1 MLNLARDAVFD
12 AVRVSDSVWRVCLEA
27 SASLME
33 LGLGQ
38 VIHTKSY
45 RTGYASADKF
55 DFPWSND
62 NVDLLDMVDET

>member
-12 AVRVSDSVWRVCLEA
+12 AVRVSDSVWCFCLET
-27 SASLME
+27 SASLLE
-33 LGLGQ
+33 LGVGQ

-45 RTGYASADKF
+45 RNGYASADKF